1 MTEFV
6 GLILAEQDTKVESL
20 ELHNSYALTVS
31 KTIAGIKKLRA

>member
-1 MTEFV
+1 MTEFD
-6 GLILAEQDTKVESL
+6 GLIMVEQDTKVLLL